1 MYAIHPLMV
10 IDACAKYGKPKSKQ
24 KIVMGWT
31 WKHVI
36 NTVKTLRSKV
46 NVVSG
51 SWMYETHPGFEI
63 HYIKLPKWE
72 MKYLICEL
80 RIWKLAKNCELI
92 FSRKIC
98 FFPVLSISF
107 VRNSLFRSPLLNARF
122 ERSTW
127 LTQKSHG
134 FFKRTNA
141 DGCCTDSSDD
151 KAVPTNSKKM
161 KFHPVSVKT
170 VSKWEKEL
178 HVNFELEKNYWKRFG
193 CINRLQGLQ
202 RVCDASIYK

>member
-1 MYAIHPLMV
+1 MHV
-10 IDACAKYGKPKSKQ
+10 PKSKQ

-72 MKYLICEL
+72 LKYLICEL

-107 VRNSLFRSPLLNARF
+107 VRNSLFRSPLLNAWF

-127 LTQKSHG
+127 LTQKSHV
-134 FFKRTNA
+134 FSNEPMRTDVVRTA
-141 DGCCTDSSDD
+141 ATIRLYQQIQRRWSSI
-151 KAVPTNSKKM
+151 PS
-161 KFHPVSVKT
+161 
-170 VSKWEKEL
+170 
-178 HVNFELEKNYWKRFG
+178 R
-193 CINRLQGLQ
+193 
-202 RVCDASIYK
+202 